1 MVCGHIIRNKCR
13 WVMPLKNI
21 EGGSIHGLQIL
32 VFVLDDLD
40 DLGLMNAV
48 MYLPELL
55 PMKPN
60 KPYKYAPSLQLVT
73 NTNGGSPK

>member
-1 MVCGHIIRNKCR
+1 
-13 WVMPLKNI
+13 MPLNI

-40 DLGLMNAV
+40 DMGLMNAV

-55 PMKPN
+55 QMKPN
-60 KPYKYAPSLQLVT
+60 KPYNYPPSLQLVT